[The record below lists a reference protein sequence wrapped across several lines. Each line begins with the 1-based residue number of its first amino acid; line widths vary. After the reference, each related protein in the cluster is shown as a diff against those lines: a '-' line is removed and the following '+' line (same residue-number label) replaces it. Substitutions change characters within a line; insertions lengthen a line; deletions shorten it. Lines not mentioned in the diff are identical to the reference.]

1 MWNSIKTII
10 RKEIRRYR
18 GAAALWLLPLNYPVT
33 INFSWIEPL
42 EDESITG
49 RMETVDIPFDSFNFS
64 SCKEGKVKR
73 VLNIPDIF
81 PVIECRSQQNLH
93 CVVKH
98 KRLRKK
104 LGRFLTRCFKW
115 KRYERIVLYDDSSPY
130 SFFFEGYTKSG
141 QGLYGGVILF
151 GENDLDTVYYTLHT

>member
-1 MWNSIKTII
+1 MEQYAPRYGLHCTFYSYAPHLAEKCRIWVECEVSSYKT
-10 RKEIRRYR
+10 YSC
-18 GAAALWLLPLNYPVT
+18 N
-33 INFSWIEPL
+33 
-42 EDESITG
+42 
-49 RMETVDIPFDSFNFS
+49 IPFDSFNFS

-73 VLNIPDIF
+73 VLNIPDKF

-115 KRYERIVLYDDSSPY
+115 KSYERIVLYDDSSPY

-141 QGLYGGVILF
+141 QGLCGGVILF
-151 GENDLDTVYYTLHT
+151 GENDLDTAYYTLHT